1 LQGIEVEN
9 IQGTQTGTSHMD
21 RNVDAIAAAY
31 IHSAQG
37 DCLKALQLA
46 IADALADLLEAE
58 RRTLHAD
65 RLISHGYARGEFG
78 LGRSEEQRQRLASW
92 RDVAHVSPDQAG

>member
-1 LQGIEVEN
+1 
-9 IQGTQTGTSHMD
+9 MD

-58 RRTLHAD
+58 RRTLHAA
-65 RLISHGYARGEFG
+65 RLVSHGYARGEFG
-78 LGRSEEQRQRLASW
+78 LGRSEKQRQRWHQGETS
-92 RDVAHVSPDQAG
+92 RTSHRIRQDDT